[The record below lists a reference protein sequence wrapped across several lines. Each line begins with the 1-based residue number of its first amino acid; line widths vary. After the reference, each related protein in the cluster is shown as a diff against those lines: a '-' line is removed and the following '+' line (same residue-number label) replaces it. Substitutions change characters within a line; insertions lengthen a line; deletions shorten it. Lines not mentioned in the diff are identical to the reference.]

1 MAIIIYLDLRL
12 AYINTR
18 PSSYNIS
25 SPLSISQYILITN
38 ILAST
43 TLMAD
48 FNFVADLKSFKTMWR
63 MRVSIFRLWKQ
74 YSAPG
79 GLTIE
84 MVLIDSNVS
93 FYNLL
98 NVECNIKFF
107 LINFNLF
114 CFLIFCFF
122 HILLVNFLSYVL
134 SYIL

>member
-1 MAIIIYLDLRL
+1 MENLLL

-25 SPLSISQYILITN
+25 SPLSISQYILTTN

-48 FNFVADLKSFKTMWR
+48 FNSVADLKPFKTMWR
-63 MRVSIFRLWKQ
+63 VRQ

-84 MVLIDSNVS
+84 MVLIDSNS
-93 FYNLL
+93 ISYP
-98 NVECNIKFF
+98 
-107 LINFNLF
+107 
-114 CFLIFCFF
+114 
-122 HILLVNFLSYVL
+122 ILSLV
-134 SYIL
+134 YILVLKLGRVTDFAAENTVIGAAPWRVRGDRYHYTVR